1 MSCPQGAG
9 RVSRRRF
16 IRDVGLV
23 GAGLAGA
30 AALAG
35 CDRLPLPAELFGSGG
50 DAEKREGMEYRDLGK
65 TGEKVSLL
73 GLGGYH
79 LLEIEQRAV
88 DPIVA
93 GYLEQGGNY
102 IETAFAYGDGDSERK
117 VGRALAGKRDG
128 VFLATKVAARRKADA
143 RESLERSLRNLQ
155 TDHVDLLFLHA
166 VQSTADLDLIMREKG
181 ALSAAEEA
189 RDAGRVRFIGIS
201 GHGWADVLIDALNRY
216 PFDAVMHNFNYLDR
230 FNYPSSEQALLPLA
244 KEKGVAVVGM
254 KALGDGFL
262 YRSPEAALR
271 YAFTLPVST
280 MVAGINSLEY
290 LATDMAAAKAFQS
303 MSASEQET
311 LFAEAPELG
320 QYVCRQCGKCMP
332 NPKNVPIPAIFQ
344 LEGMADRQMG
354 DGLEHDAEDARLRDL
369 LANWFGTAPVA
380 RERYRALK
388 PILEDFDSC
397 AAVEPNCP
405 YGIQIVRK
413 LKIAHAKLGG

>member
-1 MSCPQGAG
+1 MSHPPVTG

-23 GAGLAGA
+23 GAGLAGT

-35 CDRLPLPAELFGSGG
+35 CERLPLPAELFGTGG
-50 DAEKREGMEYRDLGK
+50 RAEKRDGMEYRDLGK
-65 TGEKVSLL
+65 TGVKVSLL

-102 IETAFAYGDGDSERK
+102 IETASDYGDGDSERK
-117 VGRALAGKRDG
+117 LGRALVGKRDG
-128 VFLATKVAARRKADA
+128 VILATKVSARRKGDA
-143 RESLERSLRNLQ
+143 RESLEGSLRNLQ
-155 TDHVDLLFLHA
+155 TDHVDILFLHA
-166 VQSTADLDLIMREKG
+166 VQTTDELTFIMRDKG

-189 RDAGRVRFIGIS
+189 RQAGKVRFIGIS

-216 PFDAVMHNFNYLDR
+216 PFDAVMHNLNYLDR
-230 FNYPSSEQALLPLA
+230 FNFPSSEQQLLPLA
-244 KEKGVAVVGM
+244 QEKGAAVIGM

-280 MVAGINSLEY
+280 MVAGINSLDY
-290 LATDMAAAKAFQS
+290 LATDMAAAKAFTP
-303 MSASEQET
+303 MSAGEQEK

-354 DGLEHDAEDARLRDL
+354 DGLEHDAEDTRLRAL

-380 RERYRALK
+380 RERYRTLK
-388 PILEDFDSC
+388 PVLADFDSC

-413 LKIAHAKLGG
+413 LKIAHAKLSG